1 MFKSTLKSRFSVNS
15 DHRAWEEYAADLTRE
30 GGSLSEVTAK
40 VTGIPAYRVA
50 EIWVLIGSIGSEP

>member
-15 DHRAWEEYAADLTRE
+15 IHRSWEEYSAELTRE
-30 GGSLSEVTAK
+30 GRSLADVTAK

-50 EIWVLIGSIGSEP
+50 EIWVMIGSIGSEP